1 MTIDRPTSAEYA
13 PFYAGY
19 VGLVPDTDILA
30 ALEAQ
35 PGELRAWAR
44 AVPPAKET
52 FRYEPGKWSP
62 RQVLGHLG
70 DGERVFG
77 YRAFAIGRGDKAS
90 LPGYDEGAYMARSRF
105 DERPLADLVEEFALL
120 RAGNLAALRTF
131 TANDWASL
139 GNANGAAVSTRALA
153 WIMVGHVRHHLAVLA
168 DRYGLGPAAGGAAR

>member
-30 ALEAQ
+30 ALAAQ
-35 PGELRAWAR
+35 PDELRAWAR
-44 AVPPAKET
+44 GVPAAKET
-52 FRYEPGKWSP
+52 FRYAEGKWSP
-62 RQVLGHLG
+62 RQIIGHIG

-77 YRAFAIGRGDKAS
+77 YRAFTIGRGDKAS

-105 DERPLADLVEEFALL
+105 DERTLADLVEEFALL
-120 RAGNLAALRTF
+120 RAGSLAALRTF
-131 TANDWASL
+131 TANDLASL

-153 WIMVGHVRHHLAVLA
+153 WIMVGHVRHHLDVLRT
-168 DRYGLGPAAGGAAR
+168 RYGLEPATGGAAR